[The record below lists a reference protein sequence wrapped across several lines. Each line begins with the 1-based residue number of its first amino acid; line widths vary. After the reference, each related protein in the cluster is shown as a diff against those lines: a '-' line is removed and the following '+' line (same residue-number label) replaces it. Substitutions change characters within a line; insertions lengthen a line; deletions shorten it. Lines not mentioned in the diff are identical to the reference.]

1 MEREV
6 IRELVLCFSG
16 WAVSAAVLY
25 INFVMF
31 FSLQEI
37 VMSDV
42 IELVRGLDS
51 MLDHMREDYAKWSNL
66 GDDPNGTRARMT
78 EEYSASLRYY
88 MGKKYVKVTDGS
100 SVKAFVVA
108 CDDDK
113 KFSYGDILKP
123 AGWRAP
129 ARNFRR
135 GNVLD
140 RTFDRVRW
148 TGAL

>member
-1 MEREV
+1 MSNV
-6 IRELVLCFSG
+6 TELV
-16 WAVSAAVLY
+16 
-25 INFVMF
+25 
-31 FSLQEI
+31 E
-37 VMSDV
+37 
-42 IELVRGLDS
+42 GLDA
-51 MLDHMREDYAKWSNL
+51 MLDHMRADYAQWSDL
-66 GDDPNGTRARMT
+66 GDDPNGTRTRMT
-78 EEYSASLRYY
+78 EEYCASLQYS

-113 KFSYGDILKP
+113 KFQYGDILKP
-123 AGWRAP
+123 AGWRTP

>member
-1 MEREV
+1 
-6 IRELVLCFSG
+6 
-16 WAVSAAVLY
+16 
-25 INFVMF
+25 
-31 FSLQEI
+31 
-37 VMSDV
+37 MSNV

-51 MLDHMREDYAKWSNL
+51 MLDHMRADYAKWSKL

-78 EEYSASLRYY
+78 EEYCASLRYS

-113 KFSYGDILKP
+113 KFQYGDILKP
-123 AGWRAP
+123 AGWKTP

-140 RTFDRVRW
+140 RSFDRVRW

>member
-37 VMSDV
+37 DMSNV
-42 IELVRGLDS
+42 TELVEGLDA
-51 MLDHMREDYAKWSNL
+51 MLDHMRADYAQWSDL

-78 EEYSASLRYY
+78 EEYSASLQYS
-88 MGKKYVKVTDGS
+88 MGKKYVKITDGS

-108 CDDDK
+108 CEDDK
-113 KFSYGDILKP
+113 KFQYGDILKP
-123 AGWRAP
+123 AGWKTP